1 MQRKTM
7 FFIAIAI
14 VMFVCAMGSID
25 IKFGGPLFS
34 TNGKDAR
41 FVFSEKYRPPNADY
55 KYGFVDT
62 NPARRVGAFFDNCSP
77 ENMEDCKR
85 NDPYKEL
92 PKP

>member
-1 MQRKTM
+1 MHRKTM

-34 TNGKDAR
+34 TNGKDPR
-41 FVFSEKYRPPNADY
+41 FVFAEKYRPPNSDY

-62 NPARRVGAFFDNCSP
+62 NSITTKLFYLFNKYLFG
-77 ENMEDCKR
+77 
-85 NDPYKEL
+85 
-92 PKP
+92 